1 MIRYVAS
8 RLSSMV
14 LTLLGVSLV
23 TFFFLRLIPGDPV
36 LMRAGERGMSDERYK
51 QLIVEF
57 GLDQPLWRQY
67 LRYVYDLLHG
77 DFGFTI
83 DHQRVLSEFA
93 TLFPATAELAIFAL
107 LVAIAV
113 GLPLGVIAGANR
125 SSKLDMTLTAV
136 SLGGYSMPVFWWG
149 LLLIV
154 FFSGVLG
161 WTPVAG
167 RLSVMYYIEP
177 ITGFMLIDTLL
188 SGERGAFAS
197 ALQHL
202 ILPAVTLAV
211 VPLAI
216 IARQTRSSIL
226 EVLGEEYIRTARAKG
241 LPEMQVIGIHALR
254 NALIPVV
261 TVIGLSIGALL
272 SGAILVEII
281 FAWPGV
287 GKWVVD
293 AVGRRDYQTVQGAV
307 ILLATIVILVNFA
320 VDVLYA
326 VIDPRMRSVDFR

>member
-1 MIRYVAS
+1 MTRYLAS

-14 LTLLGVSLV
+14 LTLLGVSMV
-23 TFFFLRLIPGDPV
+23 TFLFLRLIPGDPV
-36 LMRAGERGMSDERYK
+36 LMRAGERGMSEERYQ

-67 LRYVYDLLHG
+67 LRYLGDLLRG
-77 DFGFTI
+77 DFGLTV

-93 TLFPATAELAIFAL
+93 ALFPATAELSFFAL
-107 LVAIAV
+107 LLAVAI
-113 GLPLGVIAGANR
+113 GLPIGIIAGVKR
-125 SSKLDMTLTAV
+125 GSKLDMTLMAV
-136 SLGGYSMPVFWWG
+136 SLSGYSMPVFWWG

-154 FFSGVLG
+154 LFSGALG

-167 RLSVMYYIEP
+167 RLSVMYYVEP
-177 ITGFMLIDTLL
+177 VTGFMVIDTLL

-226 EVLGEEYIRTARAKG
+226 EVLGEEYIRTARSKG
-241 LPEMQVIGIHALR
+241 LPERRVIGIHALR

-272 SGAILVEII
+272 GGAIMVEII

-326 VIDPRMRSVDFR
+326 VIDPRMRSTESR